1 MDPSQGVALR
11 EATEFLTS
19 RFGATV
25 RAVTAIAQQGLWSS
39 AYRFQDGAADRVI
52 RFSAMRENFDKD
64 DVVARRA
71 PSELPVPRILEIGPA
86 FGGYFAVSEHAPGS
100 EIDTLDAAGMRR
112 MLPSLLATLDAVR
125 RIDLSGSSG
134 YGLWTGDGQGK
145 HRTWADALLDNAAEI
160 RARVAATW
168 VGAEAFD
175 AGLARLRELVPRL
188 PAERHLIHCDLLH
201 HNVLAADGRITALL
215 DWGSSTIGDFVY
227 DIAWLTFWAEWYP
240 AWAGIDFRAE
250 ALAHYGATGQTV
262 ARFDERLRAYEIDI
276 GLGNQGWFA
285 SRGDDANLRRVADK
299 TRDLAAS

>member
-1 MDPSQGVALR
+1 MDPAQGVALPQ
-11 EATEFLTS
+11 ATEFLRS

-39 AYRFQDGAADRVI
+39 AYRFQDGAAARVI
-52 RFSAMRENFDKD
+52 RFSAMRDNFDKD

-86 FGGYFAVSEHAPGS
+86 FGGYFAVSEHAPGG
-100 EIDTLDAAGMRR
+100 EIDTLDAAGMRG
-112 MLPSLLATLDAVR
+112 MLPVLLTTLDAVR
-125 RIDLSGSSG
+125 RIDLSGSRG

-160 RARVAATW
+160 RARVAVTAI
-168 VGAEAFD
+168 GAAAFD
-175 AGLARLRELVPRL
+175 AGLARLRELVPVL
-188 PAERHLIHCDLLH
+188 PADRHLIHGDLLH

-227 DIAWLTFWAEWYP
+227 DIAWLTFWADWYP

-250 ALAHYGATGQTV
+250 ALAHYEASGVTV
-262 ARFDERLRAYEIDI
+262 AGFDERLRAYEIDI
-276 GLGNQGWFA
+276 GLDNQGWFA
-285 SRGDDANLRRVADK
+285 SRGDATNLRRVADK

>member
-1 MDPSQGVALR
+1 MDPSQGVALPQ
-11 EATEFLTS
+11 ATEFLRS

-25 RAVTAIAQQGLWSS
+25 RAVTAIAQQGLWSN

-52 RFSAMRENFDKD
+52 RFSAMRANFDKD

-100 EIDTLDAAGMRR
+100 EIDTLDAGRMRR
-112 MLPSLLATLDAVR
+112 VLPSLLATLDAVR
-125 RIDLSGSSG
+125 GIDLSGSSG
-134 YGLWTGDGQGK
+134 YGLWTGDGEGN
-145 HRTWADALLDNAAEI
+145 HRTWPEALLDNAAEV
-160 RARVAATW
+160 RARLAATA
-168 VGAEAFD
+168 VGADAFD
-175 AGLARLRELVPRL
+175 VGLARLRELVPAL

-201 HNVLAADGRITALL
+201 HNVLEADGRITALL

-240 AWAGIDFRAE
+240 AWAGIDFRAA
-250 ALAHYGATGQTV
+250 ALAHYDASGVAV

-285 SRGDDANLRRVADK
+285 VRGDDVNLRRVANK
-299 TRDLAAS
+299 TRDLAS